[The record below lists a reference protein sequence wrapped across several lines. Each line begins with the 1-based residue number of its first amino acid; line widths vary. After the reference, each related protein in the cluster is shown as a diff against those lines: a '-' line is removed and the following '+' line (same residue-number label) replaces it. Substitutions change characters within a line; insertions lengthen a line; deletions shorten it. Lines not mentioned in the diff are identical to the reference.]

1 MTSNKTAGVAA
12 LLMALI
18 YIGAFVYF
26 GALLGFPDS
35 KHADVVMPFLAQH
48 HHALWLVYFMIYVAF
63 GVLLA
68 VLVEAIET
76 RLGKSPTSS
85 YHQLLRVG
93 TLFGKVWVCLVIASG
108 MIATIGMSRAIGLM
122 EESNEEAF
130 RLWGVVSMLVESLGG
145 GNELVG
151 GLWVLVISIVA
162 LQRCVFTKVI
172 NYLGC
177 VVGVAGIAT
186 VYPADVFTEIF
197 GLTQIIWFS
206 CVGVSLIKSAKQNG
220 L

>member
-1 MTSNKTAGVAA
+1 MKINKTAGAA
-12 LLMALI
+12 AIVMALI
-18 YIGAFVYF
+18 YVGAFVYF
-26 GALLGFPDS
+26 GAFLGFPDS
-35 KHADVVMPFLAQH
+35 KHADVVMPFLAQN
-48 HHALWLVYFMIYVAF
+48 HHALWLAYFMIYVAF

-76 RLGKSPTSS
+76 QLGKSPASS
-85 YHQLLRVG
+85 HHQLLRVG

-122 EESNEEAF
+122 AESNEEAF
-130 RLWGVVSMLVESLGG
+130 RLWRVVSMLVESLGG

-151 GLWVLVISIVA
+151 GLWVLAISIVG
-162 LQRCVFTKVI
+162 LKRGVFTKTI

-206 CVGVSLIKSAKQNG
+206 CIGVSLFKSAKPTV